1 MYLPSKIKLRILAIY
16 VLAIFLLFL
25 PFKNTIQNLFAFF
38 SHQLTITSQGFSREN
53 EKLKKENISL
63 QLKVKGAAQLK
74 KENETLRKAFSF
86 KEKTGFNLVGAGVL
100 SFSPS
105 SWRRYLLIN
114 AGAEAGMKKG
124 LLAVDERGK
133 LVGKIT
139 EVKKVFSHLL
149 LLNDPNFSL
158 SVFIEEKTCGLLK
171 GNLTGA
177 KILYIEEG
185 AGIQKGDRVWVK
197 VDSSSFPIEVGKIQS
212 VKKGANQLFCDI
224 EVKIAPENA
233 FFDKVFIIK

>member
-1 MYLPSKIKLRILAIY
+1 MYLPSKTKLRLLAICA
-16 VLAIFLLFL
+16 LAIFLLFL
-25 PFKNTIQNLFAFF
+25 PFKNVIQNLFAFF
-38 SHQLTITSQGFSREN
+38 FHRLTITSQGFSRQN

-63 QLKVKGAAQLK
+63 QLKVKEATQLR
-74 KENETLRKAFSF
+74 KENEILRNVLSF
-86 KEKTGFNLVGAGVL
+86 KEKTDFNLVGVEVL

-105 SWRRYLLIN
+105 SCRRYLLIN
-114 AGAEAGMKKG
+114 AGVEDGMKKG

-149 LLNDPNFSL
+149 LLNDHNFSL
-158 SVFIEEKTCGLLK
+158 SVFVGEKTCGLLK

-177 KILYIEEG
+177 KILYIEENEG
-185 AGIQKGDRVWVK
+185 VQKGDRVWAK
-197 VDSSSFPIEVGKIQS
+197 VDSFSFPIEVGKIQS